1 MVISFLS
8 ISHHVRITVSSLLL
22 LLTNVA
28 YAGGDRPR
36 YDDAPTSVNTMP
48 SDEDDYQKEII
59 AKFGDLYF
67 DSSENP
73 KETTSGMAMWCTQ
86 QEKRYKNNIAVY
98 SAKLSSLPLQPTL
111 KDCLK
116 QENDCWNKLQ
126 ASLNKFDAM
135 YLRLYYYTG
144 GTMGIIC
151 QADVLMNIAYVRMS
165 CLKDDYELFANK
177 QKPTSLMMKVIDT
190 SVWSKELQEALAT
203 VKYETQDKE
212 LIKSY
217 GSTSEYKQQYCQLEK
232 YAIETKTLLARWVAQ
247 RRNAELLLS
256 NLQQENYRN
265 HTLMVVNALTYHLY
279 NNRTFGE

>member
-1 MVISFLS
+1 MILSFLS
-8 ISHHVRITVSSLLL
+8 KSHHARIAVSSLLL

-73 KETTSGMAMWCTQ
+73 EETTSGMAMWCTQ
-86 QEKRYKNNIAVY
+86 QEKRYKNNVALY

-116 QENDCWNKLQ
+116 QETDCWNKLQ

-144 GTMGIIC
+144 GTMRFIC
-151 QADVLMNIAYVRMS
+151 QADAPMNIAYIRMA

-177 QKPTSLMMKVIDT
+177 QVPSFAKMKVIDT
-190 SVWSKELQEALAT
+190 SAWSEELHQALT
-203 VKYETQDKE
+203 SVKYETQDKE
-212 LIKSY
+212 LIESC
-217 GSTSEYKQQYCQLEK
+217 GSESEYKQQYCQLEK

-247 RRNAELLLS
+247 RRNAEQLLS
-256 NLQQENYRN
+256 NSQQGNYRN
-265 HTLMVVNALTYHLY
+265 HTLMVVNALSYHLY
-279 NNRTFGE
+279 SNRTL

>member
-1 MVISFLS
+1 MILSFLS
-8 ISHHVRITVSSLLL
+8 KSHHARIAISGLLL

-28 YAGGDRPR
+28 YAGVDWTR
-36 YDDAPTSVNTMP
+36 YDDAPTSVNAMP
-48 SDEDDYQKEII
+48 SDGDDYQKEII

-73 KETTSGMAMWCTQ
+73 EETTSGMAMWCTQ
-86 QEKRYKNNIAVY
+86 QEKRYKNNVALY
-98 SAKLSSLPLQPTL
+98 SAKLSSLPLQPIL

-116 QENDCWNKLQ
+116 QETDCWNKLQ

-151 QADVLMNIAYVRMS
+151 QADAPMNIAFIRMS

-177 QKPTSLMMKVIDT
+177 QEPSFAKMKVIDT

-217 GSTSEYKQQYCQLEK
+217 GSTSEYKQLYCQLEK
-232 YAIETKTLLARWVAQ
+232 YAVDTKTLLASWVAQ
-247 RRNAELLLS
+247 RKNAELLLS
-256 NLQQENYRN
+256 DSQQGHYRN
-265 HTLMVVNALTYHLY
+265 HTLMVANALAYHLY
-279 NNRTFGE
+279 NN

>member
-1 MVISFLS
+1 MILSFLS
-8 ISHHVRITVSSLLL
+8 KSHHARIAVSSLLL
-22 LLTNVA
+22 LLTNIA
-28 YAGGDRPR
+28 YAGVDRTKF
-36 YDDAPTSVNTMP
+36 DNAPIDTNTMP
-48 SDEDDYQKEII
+48 SGEDDYLKEII

-73 KETTSGMAMWCTQ
+73 EVTTSGMAMWCTK
-86 QEKRYKNNIAVY
+86 QEKRYKNNVAVY
-98 SAKLSSLPLQPTL
+98 SAKLSGLLLQPTL

-144 GTMGIIC
+144 GTMRIIC
-151 QADVLMNIAYVRMS
+151 QADAPMNIAYIRMA
-165 CLKDDYELFANK
+165 CLKDDYDLFANK
-177 QKPTSLMMKVIDT
+177 QKPTYLMMKVIDT
-190 SVWSKELQEALAT
+190 SVWSKELQEDLAT

-217 GSTSEYKQQYCQLEK
+217 GSASEYKQLYCQLEK

-247 RRNAELLLS
+247 RKNAEQLLS
-256 NLQQENYRN
+256 DSQQGNYRI
-265 HTLMVVNALTYHLY
+265 HTLMVVNALAYHLY
-279 NNRTFGE
+279 SNRTL

>member
-1 MVISFLS
+1 MILSFLS
-8 ISHHVRITVSSLLL
+8 KSHHARIAVSSLLL

-36 YDDAPTSVNTMP
+36 YDDAPTSVNAMP
-48 SDEDDYQKEII
+48 LGEDDYQKEII

-73 KETTSGMAMWCTQ
+73 EVTTSGMAMWCTK
-86 QEKRYKNNIAVY
+86 QEKRYKNNVAFY

-116 QENDCWNKLQ
+116 QETDCWNKLQ

-135 YLRLYYYTG
+135 YLRLCYYTG
-144 GTMGIIC
+144 GTMRIIC
-151 QADVLMNIAYVRMS
+151 QADAPMNIAYIRMA

-212 LIKSY
+212 LVKSY
-217 GSTSEYKQQYCQLEK
+217 GSASEYKQLYCQLEK
-232 YAIETKTLLARWVAQ
+232 YVVDTKTLLASWVAQ
-247 RRNAELLLS
+247 RKNAEL
-256 NLQQENYRN
+256 
-265 HTLMVVNALTYHLY
+265 
-279 NNRTFGE
+279 FF

>member
-1 MVISFLS
+1 MILSFLS
-8 ISHHVRITVSSLLL
+8 KSHHARIAVSSLLL

-73 KETTSGMAMWCTQ
+73 EETTSGMAMWCTQ
-86 QEKRYKNNIAVY
+86 QEKRYKNNVAVY
-98 SAKLSSLPLQPTL
+98 SAKLSSLSLQPTL

-116 QENDCWNKLQ
+116 QETDCWNKLQ

-144 GTMGIIC
+144 GTMRIIC
-151 QADVLMNIAYVRMS
+151 QANAPMNIDYIRMS
-165 CLKDDYELFANK
+165 CLKDDYDLFVNK
-177 QKPTSLMMKVIDT
+177 QKPSFAKMKVIDT

-217 GSTSEYKQQYCQLEK
+217 GSASEYKQLYCQLEK
-232 YAIETKTLLARWVAQ
+232 YAVDTKTLLARWVTQ
-247 RRNAELLLS
+247 RRNAEQLLS
-256 NLQQENYRN
+256 NLQQSCYRV
-265 HTLMVVNALTYHLY
+265 HTLMVVNALSYHLY
-279 NNRTFGE
+279 NNRTL

>member
-1 MVISFLS
+1 MILSFLS
-8 ISHHVRITVSSLLL
+8 KSHHARIAVSSLLL
-22 LLTNVA
+22 LLTNIA
-28 YAGGDRPR
+28 YAGVDRTKF
-36 YDDAPTSVNTMP
+36 DNAPIDTNTMP
-48 SDEDDYQKEII
+48 SGEDDYLKEII

-73 KETTSGMAMWCTQ
+73 EVTTSGMAMWCTK
-86 QEKRYKNNIAVY
+86 QEKRYKNNVAVY
-98 SAKLSSLPLQPTL
+98 SAKLSGLLLQPTL

-144 GTMGIIC
+144 GTMRIIC
-151 QADVLMNIAYVRMS
+151 QADAPMNIAYIRMA
-165 CLKDDYELFANK
+165 CLKDDYDLFANK
-177 QKPTSLMMKVIDT
+177 QKPTYLMMKVIDT
-190 SVWSKELQEALAT
+190 SVWSKELQEDLAT

-217 GSTSEYKQQYCQLEK
+217 GSASEYKQLYCQLEK

-247 RRNAELLLS
+247 RKNAEQLLS
-256 NLQQENYRN
+256 DSQQGKYRI
-265 HTLMVVNALTYHLY
+265 HTLMVVNALAYHLY
-279 NNRTFGE
+279 SNRTL

>member
-1 MVISFLS
+1 MNKKAIIVIVLFFF
-8 ISHHVRITVSSLLL
+8 IGNAIAVRHVGYGAEVCG
-22 LLTNVA
+22 A
-28 YAGGDRPR
+28 
-36 YDDAPTSVNTMP
+36 NTMV

-73 KETTSGMAMWCTQ
+73 EETTSGMAMWCTQ
-86 QEKRYKNNIAVY
+86 QEKRYKNNIAAY
-98 SAKLSSLPLQPTL
+98 SAKLSCLPLQPTL

-116 QENDCWNKLQ
+116 QETDCWNKLQ
-126 ASLNKFDAM
+126 TSLNKFDAM

-144 GTMGIIC
+144 GTMGNIC
-151 QADVLMNIAYVRMS
+151 QADAPMNIAFIRMS
-165 CLKDDYELFANK
+165 CLEDDYDLFANK
-177 QKPTSLMMKVIDT
+177 QKPTYLMMKVIDT

-217 GSTSEYKQQYCQLEK
+217 GSASEYKQLYCQLEK

-247 RRNAELLLS
+247 RKNAEQLLPNS
-256 NLQQENYRN
+256 QQGNYRN
-265 HTLMVVNALTYHLY
+265 HTLMVVNALVYHLY

>member
-1 MVISFLS
+1 MNKKAIIVIVFFFF
-8 ISHHVRITVSSLLL
+8 IGNAIAVRHVGYGTEVCG
-22 LLTNVA
+22 A
-28 YAGGDRPR
+28 
-36 YDDAPTSVNTMP
+36 NTMV

-73 KETTSGMAMWCTQ
+73 EETTSGMAMWCTQ
-86 QEKRYKNNIAVY
+86 QEKRYKNNIAAY
-98 SAKLSSLPLQPTL
+98 SAKLSSLLLQPTL

-116 QENDCWNKLQ
+116 QETDCWNKLQ
-126 ASLNKFDAM
+126 TSLNKFDAM

-144 GTMGIIC
+144 GTMGNIC
-151 QADVLMNIAYVRMS
+151 QADAPMNIAYIRMA
-165 CLKDDYELFANK
+165 CLKDDYDLFANK
-177 QKPTSLMMKVIDT
+177 QKPTYLMMKVIDT

-217 GSTSEYKQQYCQLEK
+217 GSASEYKQLYCQLEK

-247 RRNAELLLS
+247 RKNAEQLLS
-256 NLQQENYRN
+256 DSQQGNYRN
-265 HTLMVVNALTYHLY
+265 HTLLVVNALAYHLY
-279 NNRTFGE
+279 NNRTL

>member
-1 MVISFLS
+1 MVIPFLS
-8 ISHHVRITVSSLLL
+8 ISHHVRIAMSSLLL

-28 YAGGDRPR
+28 YAGVDWTR

-73 KETTSGMAMWCTQ
+73 EETTSGMAMWCTQ
-86 QEKRYKNNIAVY
+86 QEKRYKNNVAAY
-98 SAKLSSLPLQPTL
+98 SAKLSSLPLLPTL
-111 KDCLK
+111 KDCIK
-116 QENDCWNKLQ
+116 QETDCWNKLQ
-126 ASLNKFDAM
+126 ASLNKFEAM
-135 YLRLYYYTG
+135 YLRLCYYTG
-144 GTMGIIC
+144 GTMRIIC
-151 QADVLMNIAYVRMS
+151 QADAPMNITYIRMA
-165 CLKDDYELFANK
+165 CLKDDYDLFANK

-217 GSTSEYKQQYCQLEK
+217 GSASEYKQLYCQLEK

-247 RRNAELLLS
+247 RRNAEQLLPNS
-256 NLQQENYRN
+256 QQGNYRN
-265 HTLMVVNALTYHLY
+265 HALMVVNALAYHLY
-279 NNRTFGE
+279 NNRTL

>member
-1 MVISFLS
+1 MILSFLS
-8 ISHHVRITVSSLLL
+8 KSHHARIAVSSLLL

-73 KETTSGMAMWCTQ
+73 EETTSGMAMWCTK
-86 QEKRYKNNIAVY
+86 QEKRYKNNVAVY
-98 SAKLSSLPLQPTL
+98 SAKLNGLPLQPTL
-111 KDCLK
+111 EDSLK

-144 GTMGIIC
+144 GTMRIIC
-151 QADVLMNIAYVRMS
+151 QADAPMNIAYIRMA

-177 QKPTSLMMKVIDT
+177 QEPSFAKMKVIDT

-217 GSTSEYKQQYCQLEK
+217 GSASEYKQLYCQLEK
-232 YAIETKTLLARWVAQ
+232 YAVDTKALLASWVTQ
-247 RRNAELLLS
+247 RRNAEQLLS
-256 NLQQENYRN
+256 NSQQGNYRN
-265 HTLMVVNALTYHLY
+265 HTLMVVNALSYHLY
-279 NNRTFGE
+279 SNRTL

>member
-1 MVISFLS
+1 MILSFLS
-8 ISHHVRITVSSLLL
+8 KSHHVRIAVSSLLL

-73 KETTSGMAMWCTQ
+73 EETTSGMAMWCTQ
-86 QEKRYKNNIAVY
+86 QEKRYKNNVAVY
-98 SAKLSSLPLQPTL
+98 SAKLGSLSLQPIL
-111 KDCLK
+111 KDCIK
-116 QENDCWNKLQ
+116 QETDCWNKLQ

-135 YLRLYYYTG
+135 YFRLYYYDG

-151 QADVLMNIAYVRMS
+151 QTDAPMNIAYIRMA
-165 CLKDDYELFANK
+165 CLKDDYDLFVNK
-177 QKPTSLMMKVIDT
+177 QKPSFAKMKVIDT

-212 LIKSY
+212 LIESC
-217 GSTSEYKQQYCQLEK
+217 GSASEYKQLYCQLEE
-232 YAIETKTLLARWVAQ
+232 YAIETKTLLARWVTQ
-247 RRNAELLLS
+247 RRNAEQLLS
-256 NLQQENYRN
+256 NLQQSCYRV
-265 HTLMVVNALTYHLY
+265 HTLMVVNALSYHLY
-279 NNRTFGE
+279 SNRTL

>member
-1 MVISFLS
+1 MVIPFLS
-8 ISHHVRITVSSLLL
+8 ISHHARIAMSSLLL

-28 YAGGDRPR
+28 YAGVDWTR
-36 YDDAPTSVNTMP
+36 YDDAPTSVNAMP

-73 KETTSGMAMWCTQ
+73 EETTSGMAMWCTQ
-86 QEKRYKNNIAVY
+86 QEKRYRNNVALY
-98 SAKLSSLPLQPTL
+98 SAKLSSLSLQPIL
-111 KDCLK
+111 KDCIK
-116 QENDCWNKLQ
+116 QETDCWNKLQ

-135 YLRLYYYTG
+135 YLRLCYYTG
-144 GTMGIIC
+144 GTMGNIC
-151 QADVLMNIAYVRMS
+151 QADAPMNIAFIRMS
-165 CLKDDYELFANK
+165 CLEDDYDLFANK
-177 QKPTSLMMKVIDT
+177 QKPTYLMMKVIDT
-190 SVWSKELQEALAT
+190 SVWSKELQEDLAT

-217 GSTSEYKQQYCQLEK
+217 GSASEYKQLYCQLEK

-247 RRNAELLLS
+247 RRNAEQLLP
-256 NLQQENYRN
+256 NLQQGNYRN
-265 HTLMVVNALTYHLY
+265 HTLMVVNALVYHLY

>member
-1 MVISFLS
+1 MILSFLS
-8 ISHHVRITVSSLLL
+8 KSHHARIAVSSLLFL
-22 LLTNVA
+22 MTNVA

-73 KETTSGMAMWCTQ
+73 EETTSGMAMWCTQ
-86 QEKRYKNNIAVY
+86 QEKLYKNNVAVY
-98 SAKLSSLPLQPTL
+98 SAKLSSLSLQPTL

-116 QENDCWNKLQ
+116 QETDCWNKLQ

-144 GTMGIIC
+144 GTMRIIC
-151 QADVLMNIAYVRMS
+151 QADAPMNIAYIRMA
-165 CLKDDYELFANK
+165 CLKDDYDLFVNK
-177 QKPTSLMMKVIDT
+177 QKPSFAKMKVIDT

-212 LIKSY
+212 LIESC
-217 GSTSEYKQQYCQLEK
+217 GSASEYKQLYCQLEE
-232 YAIETKTLLARWVAQ
+232 YAIETKTLLARWVTQ
-247 RRNAELLLS
+247 RRNAEQLLS
-256 NLQQENYRN
+256 NLQQSCYRV
-265 HTLMVVNALTYHLY
+265 HTLMVVNALSYHLY
-279 NNRTFGE
+279 SNRTL

>member
-1 MVISFLS
+1 M
-8 ISHHVRITVSSLLL
+8 SSLLL

-73 KETTSGMAMWCTQ
+73 EETTSGMAMWGTQ
-86 QEKRYKNNIAVY
+86 QEKRYKNNVAVY
-98 SAKLSSLPLQPTL
+98 SAKLSSLSLQPTL

-116 QENDCWNKLQ
+116 QETDCWNKLQ

-135 YLRLYYYTG
+135 YFRLYYYTG

-151 QADVLMNIAYVRMS
+151 QTDAPMNIAYIRMA
-165 CLKDDYELFANK
+165 CLKDDYDLFANK
-177 QKPTSLMMKVIDT
+177 QEPSFAKMKVIDT

-212 LIKSY
+212 LIKSC
-217 GSTSEYKQQYCQLEK
+217 GSESEYKQQYCQLEK

-247 RRNAELLLS
+247 RRNAEQLLS
-256 NLQQENYRN
+256 NLQQSCYRV
-265 HTLMVVNALTYHLY
+265 HTLMVVNALSCHLY
-279 NNRTFGE
+279 SNRTL

>member
-1 MVISFLS
+1 MILSFLS
-8 ISHHVRITVSSLLL
+8 KSHHARIAVSSLLL
-22 LLTNVA
+22 LLTNIA
-28 YAGGDRPR
+28 YAGVDRTKF
-36 YDDAPTSVNTMP
+36 DNAPIDTNTMP
-48 SDEDDYQKEII
+48 SGEDDYLKEII

-73 KETTSGMAMWCTQ
+73 EVTTSGMAMWCTK
-86 QEKRYKNNIAVY
+86 QEKRYKNNVAVY
-98 SAKLSSLPLQPTL
+98 SAKLSGLLLQPTL

-144 GTMGIIC
+144 GTMRIIC
-151 QADVLMNIAYVRMS
+151 QADAPMNIAYIRMA
-165 CLKDDYELFANK
+165 CLKDDYDLFANK
-177 QKPTSLMMKVIDT
+177 QKPTYLMMKVIDT
-190 SVWSKELQEALAT
+190 SVWSKELQEDLAT

-217 GSTSEYKQQYCQLEK
+217 GSASEYKQLYCQLEK

-247 RRNAELLLS
+247 RRNAEQLLS
-256 NLQQENYRN
+256 NSQQGSYRV
-265 HTLMVVNALTYHLY
+265 HTLMVVNALSYHLY
-279 NNRTFGE
+279 SNRTL

>member
-1 MVISFLS
+1 MILSFLS
-8 ISHHVRITVSSLLL
+8 KSHHARIAVSSLLL

-73 KETTSGMAMWCTQ
+73 EETTSGMAMWCTQ
-86 QEKRYKNNIAVY
+86 QEKRYKNNVAVY

-116 QENDCWNKLQ
+116 QETDCWNKLQ

-151 QADVLMNIAYVRMS
+151 QADAPMNIAYIRMS
-165 CLKDDYELFANK
+165 CLKDDYDLFANK

-217 GSTSEYKQQYCQLEK
+217 GSTSEYKQLYCQLEK
-232 YAIETKTLLARWVAQ
+232 YAVDTKTLLASWVAQ
-247 RRNAELLLS
+247 RKNAEQLLS
-256 NLQQENYRN
+256 DSQQGNYRN
-265 HTLMVVNALTYHLY
+265 HTLMVVNALAYHFY
-279 NNRTFGE
+279 YNRTFGE

>member
-1 MVISFLS
+1 MVIPFLS
-8 ISHHVRITVSSLLL
+8 ISHHVRIAMSSLLL

-28 YAGGDRPR
+28 YAGVDWTR

-73 KETTSGMAMWCTQ
+73 EETTSGMAMWCTQ
-86 QEKRYKNNIAVY
+86 QEKRYKNNVAVY
-98 SAKLSSLPLQPTL
+98 SAKLSSLPLQSTL

-116 QENDCWNKLQ
+116 QETDCWNKLQ
-126 ASLNKFDAM
+126 ASLNKFEAM
-135 YLRLYYYTG
+135 YLRLCYYTG
-144 GTMGIIC
+144 GTMRIIC
-151 QADVLMNIAYVRMS
+151 QADAPMNITYIRMA
-165 CLKDDYELFANK
+165 CLKDDYDLFANK

-217 GSTSEYKQQYCQLEK
+217 GSASEYKQLYCQLEK

-247 RRNAELLLS
+247 RRNAEQLLPNS
-256 NLQQENYRN
+256 QQGNYRN
-265 HTLMVVNALTYHLY
+265 HALMVVNALAYHLY
-279 NNRTFGE
+279 NNRTL

>member
-1 MVISFLS
+1 MNKKAIIVIALFFF
-8 ISHHVRITVSSLLL
+8 IGNAIAVRHVGYGAEVCG
-22 LLTNVA
+22 A
-28 YAGGDRPR
+28 
-36 YDDAPTSVNTMP
+36 NTMV

-73 KETTSGMAMWCTQ
+73 EETTSGMAMWCTQ
-86 QEKRYKNNIAVY
+86 QEKRYKNNVALY

-116 QENDCWNKLQ
+116 QETDCWNKLQ

-135 YLRLYYYTG
+135 YLRLCYYTG

-151 QADVLMNIAYVRMS
+151 QADAPMNIAYIRIA
-165 CLKDDYELFANK
+165 CLKDDYDLFANK

-217 GSTSEYKQQYCQLEK
+217 GSASEYKQLYCQLEK

-247 RRNAELLLS
+247 RRNAEQLLS
-256 NLQQENYRN
+256 DSQQGNYRN
-265 HTLMVVNALTYHLY
+265 HTLLVVNALAYHFY
-279 NNRTFGE
+279 YNRTFGE

>member
-1 MVISFLS
+1 MNKKAIIVIALFFF
-8 ISHHVRITVSSLLL
+8 IGNAIAVGHVGDGAEVSG
-22 LLTNVA
+22 A
-28 YAGGDRPR
+28 
-36 YDDAPTSVNTMP
+36 NTMV

-73 KETTSGMAMWCTQ
+73 EETTSGMAMWCTQ
-86 QEKRYKNNIAVY
+86 HEKRYKNNVALY
-98 SAKLSSLPLQPTL
+98 SAKLSSLSLQPTL

-116 QENDCWNKLQ
+116 QETDCWNKLQ

-151 QADVLMNIAYVRMS
+151 QTDAPMNIAYIRMA

-177 QKPTSLMMKVIDT
+177 QKPSFAKMKVIDT
-190 SVWSKELQEALAT
+190 SVWNKELQEALAT

-217 GSTSEYKQQYCQLEK
+217 GSASEYKQLYCQLEK
-232 YAIETKTLLARWVAQ
+232 YAVDTKTLLASWVAQ
-247 RRNAELLLS
+247 RRNAEQLLTDS
-256 NLQQENYRN
+256 QQGNYRN
-265 HTLMVVNALTYHLY
+265 HTLMVVNALAYHLY
-279 NNRTFGE
+279 NNRTL

>member
-1 MVISFLS
+1 MILSFLS
-8 ISHHVRITVSSLLL
+8 KSHHARIAVSSLLL

-48 SDEDDYQKEII
+48 LDEDDYQKEII

-73 KETTSGMAMWCTQ
+73 EETTSGMAMWCIQ
-86 QEKRYKNNIAVY
+86 QEKRYKNNVALY

-116 QENDCWNKLQ
+116 QETDCWNKLQ

-144 GTMGIIC
+144 GTMRIIC
-151 QADVLMNIAYVRMS
+151 QADAPMNIAYIRMA
-165 CLKDDYELFANK
+165 CLKDDYDLFANK
-177 QKPTSLMMKVIDT
+177 RKPTSLMMKVIDT

-217 GSTSEYKQQYCQLEK
+217 GSASEYKQLYCQLEK
-232 YAIETKTLLARWVAQ
+232 YAVDTRTLLASWVAQ
-247 RRNAELLLS
+247 RKNAEQLLS
-256 NLQQENYRN
+256 DSQQGNYRN
-265 HTLMVVNALTYHLY
+265 HTLMVVNALVYHLY
-279 NNRTFGE
+279 NNRTL